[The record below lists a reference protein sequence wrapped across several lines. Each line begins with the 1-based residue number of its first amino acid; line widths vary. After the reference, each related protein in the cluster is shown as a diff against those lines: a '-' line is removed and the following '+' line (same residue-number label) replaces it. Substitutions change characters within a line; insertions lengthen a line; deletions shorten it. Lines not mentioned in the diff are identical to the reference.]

1 MKKYSAILYLIV
13 FILGIVTVRDYLIR
27 FKSSPNKIVTVDSDV
42 KSIPKIPTAQISF
55 SKIKIIAE
63 VADTPE
69 KRELGLS
76 FRGSLDENT
85 GMLFVFES
93 PNIAF
98 FWMKD
103 MNFPLDIIWIMDNK
117 VIDIDKNVP
126 TPKEGA
132 ALNQLPKYSPTD
144 KINYALEVN
153 AGFTDKNKIKAG
165 DEVKIEFN

>member
-1 MKKYSAILYLIV
+1 MKRYSVLLYIIV

-27 FKSSPNKIVTVDSDV
+27 FKSPQQNRNISESVSKPNQ
-42 KSIPKIPTAQISF
+42 SIPGAQISF
-55 SKIKIIAE
+55 SNIKITAE

-76 FRGSLDENT
+76 YRTTLDENA
-85 GMLFVFES
+85 GMLFVFEN
-93 PNIAF
+93 PNIPF

-126 TPKEGA
+126 IPKKGTP
-132 ALNQLPKYSPTD
+132 LNQLPTYSPSD

-153 AGFTDKNKIKAG
+153 AGFADKNKIKIG
-165 DEVKIEFN
+165 DGVTINF